1 MYYITYNRQLLDYAE
16 KEEISRI
23 EGMIET
29 IPTNESIDK
38 KIEKMIQRIIQVET
52 ESQARKDDYVLSHS
66 YDYDTN
72 EIRQSLLELQT
83 NTFNSIGALEEWRE
97 ALEEDLDMIKV
108 DLDSNIVRRD
118 EWNKFIEHQTI
129 RATDRPKYH

>member
-66 YDYDTN
+66 HDYDTN

-97 ALEEDLDMIKV
+97 ALEEDLDMIKEYGV
-108 DLDSNIVRRD
+108 IGMLGSAIAAAMFLKR
-118 EWNKFIEHQTI
+118 
-129 RATDRPKYH
+129 